1 MNIRKA
7 EPSDLAALSA
17 IVAAAYQRDVDRIG
31 KPPGPM
37 LDDYAARINART
49 AWVAEIDGGVVGL
62 LVLLPQEDH
71 LLLDNVAVDPA
82 RHGQG
87 IGRALM
93 AFAEEEAIRQGYA
106 ELRLY
111 THEMMTENLA
121 MYPALGWQETGR
133 AEQNGYKR
141 VFFRKQINR

>member
-1 MNIRKA
+1 
-7 EPSDLAALSA
+7 
-17 IVAAAYQRDVDRIG
+17 
-31 KPPGPM
+31 M

-133 AEQNGYKR
+133 AEQHGYKR